1 MKRINW
7 SLIRNISIGIVIIA
21 ILIYIAMIFIPI
33 NNECHECSKEK
44 SGHFYEYKNND
55 TKKIY
60 FYCDDCYKNI
70 PDMNGT
76 KDTIY
81 SKNPFNSEIKS
92 IWSIV
97 FDISFI
103 ACLVSICYDIKH
115 KQEVK
120 SLVKEAEK
128 KKD

>member
-1 MKRINW
+1 MKKINW
-7 SLIRNISIGIVIIA
+7 SLIRNISISLVIIT
-21 ILIYIAMIFIPI
+21 ILVYITMLFIPI
-33 NNECHECSKEK
+33 NNECHKCGKEE
-44 SGHFYEYKNND
+44 SGHFYEYKKNNS
-55 TKKIY
+55 KKIY
-60 FYCDDCYKNI
+60 FYCDDCYNSI

-81 SKNPFNSEIKS
+81 SKNPFNSEIMS

-103 ACLVSICYDIKH
+103 ACLVSICYDIK
-115 KQEVK
+115 Q
-120 SLVKEAEK
+120 K